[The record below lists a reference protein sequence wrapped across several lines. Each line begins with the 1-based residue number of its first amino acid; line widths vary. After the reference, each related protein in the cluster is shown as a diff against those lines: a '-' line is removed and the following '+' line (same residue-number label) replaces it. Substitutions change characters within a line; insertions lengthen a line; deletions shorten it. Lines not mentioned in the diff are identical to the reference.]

1 MFENNF
7 GFFMPPRR
15 FKVNH
20 HKDKGTSY
28 AGFLERNAEVLPE
41 HMLKKRNNQRQA
53 EAVDS
58 ENDSSSENETKEVP
72 APRQVPKVET
82 HNDSEK
88 EEGGV
93 VVDREEQGE
102 SRREREARL
111 ALEAKKRYEELH
123 LAGKTVEAK
132 ADLARL
138 AEVRRRREEAV
149 AKAKKDA
156 EEKEASKTKGRGSTA
171 SADYLRAA
179 FM

>member
-1 MFENNF
+1 
-7 GFFMPPRR
+7 MPPRR
-15 FKVNH
+15 YKVNH

-41 HMLKKRNNQRQA
+41 HMLKKRNNQRQV
-53 EAVDS
+53 EAS
-58 ENDSSSENETKEVP
+58 ESESGSGSEADEKPVAPVTR
-72 APRQVPKVET
+72 APRVDESRTKDESD
-82 HNDSEK
+82 NDDATALE
-88 EEGGV
+88 
-93 VVDREEQGE
+93 REFGKNTADQGE
-102 SRREREARL
+102 TRKEREARL

-123 LAGKTVEAK
+123 AAGKTAEAK

-156 EEKEASKTKGRGSTA
+156 EEKEASKSKGRASTA
-171 SADYLRAA
+171 SADYLRSA